1 MCHDYYVF
9 DLVSDILSNGN
20 SSRLYNEL
28 VKKEKL
34 FTEINAFITGDA
46 DEGLFLFVG
55 KLAEGVDMTTAENAL
70 LGQIERIKTEP
81 IQEQELEKVKNKLE
95 ITFMYSQYRVL
106 DRAMNLA
113 YFDRL
118 GDINRINNEPQCY
131 AAVTVD
137 DIQRVASETFM
148 PSKCSTLY
156 YLKKEQ

>member
-55 KLAEGVDMTTAENAL
+55 KFA
-70 LGQIERIKTEP
+70 
-81 IQEQELEKVKNKLE
+81 
-95 ITFMYSQYRVL
+95 
-106 DRAMNLA
+106 
-113 YFDRL
+113 
-118 GDINRINNEPQCY
+118 
-131 AAVTVD
+131 
-137 DIQRVASETFM
+137 
-148 PSKCSTLY
+148 
-156 YLKKEQ
+156 